1 MEEGRIRCFAS
12 AGEHGGGGVVVVV
25 VVVVGGADGGGVRG
39 AVPLDRL
46 PDLLHPGF
54 QIFCLDSCLI
64 SNEGHDEAFTL
75 DITIF
80 GLCCIFPVEHKA
92 DIWDCVRLYSD

>member
-1 MEEGRIRCFAS
+1 MEESISLAS
-12 AGEHGGGGVVVVV
+12 CGHGGGL
-25 VVVVGGADGGGVRG
+25 VVVGGADGGRVRG

-46 PDLLHPGF
+46 PHLLHPGF

-64 SNEGHDEAFTL
+64 SNEGHDEAVTIG
-75 DITIF
+75 ITVF
-80 GLCCIFPVEHKA
+80 DVCCILPLEHKA